1 MIRLFA
7 ITVFLFLPID
17 IGKISKINA
26 IKKEAKKAFENG
38 DYETASSKYRYLMDS
53 LNVQEDEVLLNLASS
68 RFNLNDTI
76 GASDAYRRLT
86 ASGNPTYRGRA
97 YQQLGVM
104 ETRQGRLEQAL
115 EFFKQALKTDPAN
128 EEARYNYEMVKKKL
142 EEEKKKQENKQ
153 NDQKKDDQ
161 QDQQNQD
168 KKDQQQKK
176 NQNQNQNKDQN
187 KKDQEKK
194 ENEKKDSEKKD
205 QDQKEKEK
213 KEQQEQK
220 ENQDKKE
227 EKPKFDPDKMKQMKV
242 SEEKAKM
249 ILEAMKSNEVQYLQQ
264 NRRKATKPKD
274 KSKPDW

>member
-1 MIRLFA
+1 MIRL
-7 ITVFLFLPID
+7 IVMTVLLFVPID

-26 IKKEAKKAFENG
+26 IKKEAKKAFESG
-38 DYETASSKYRYLMDS
+38 DYETASAKYRYLIDS
-53 LNVQEDEVLLNLASS
+53 LQVQEDEVLMNLASS
-68 RFNLNDTI
+68 RFNLNDTL
-76 GASDAYRRLT
+76 GASDTYRRLT
-86 ASGNPTYRGRA
+86 ASGNPIYRGRA

-115 EFFKQALKTDPAN
+115 EFFKQALKTDPTN

-153 NDQKKDDQ
+153 NDQKKDDK
-161 QDQQNQD
+161 QDKQNQD
-168 KKDQQQKK
+168 KKDQEQKK

-194 ENEKKDSEKKD
+194 ENEKKESDKKE
-205 QDQKEKEK
+205 QEQKEK
-213 KEQQEQK
+213 KEQQQQK
-220 ENQDKKE
+220 EEQEKKE